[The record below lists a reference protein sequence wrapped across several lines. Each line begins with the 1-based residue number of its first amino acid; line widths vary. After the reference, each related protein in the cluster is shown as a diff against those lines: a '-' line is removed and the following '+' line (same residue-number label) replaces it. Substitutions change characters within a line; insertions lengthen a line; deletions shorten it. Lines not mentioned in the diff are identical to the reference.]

1 MIVGCVAQGLPSTV
15 VRALF
20 WSSVKGLLL
29 TFGVGIL
36 VRFLRSPARE
46 PVPFFVG
53 VGAVSVLGSS
63 IYKMLQSSNIAYFRR
78 NSPFGYLGYMVGS
91 QCGLV
96 LLGVGLCDP
105 DQNRASL
112 TKKEEGI
119 DLRKSFNLLHKNSK
133 ALIKVA
139 LILFCVFI
147 AGGGIY
153 DLVDKPSAL
162 VVVPWTGQISSVH
175 CDRGE
180 QTLSESLSSMFF
192 YLCMIS
198 GLIVSSKSSR
208 VKDDQRKANL
218 MLVAGMALV
227 ILGLAG
233 CYHLI
238 FLRRIVQ
245 R

>member
-1 MIVGCVAQGLPSTV
+1 MRG
-15 VRALF
+15 
-20 WSSVKGLLL
+20 
-29 TFGVGIL
+29 
-36 VRFLRSPARE
+36 
-46 PVPFFVG
+46 
-53 VGAVSVLGSS
+53 
-63 IYKMLQSSNIAYFRR
+63 
-78 NSPFGYLGYMVGS
+78 
-91 QCGLV
+91 
-96 LLGVGLCDP
+96 P

-112 TKKEEGI
+112 TKTEEGI
-119 DLRKSFNLLHKNSK
+119 DLNRSFSLLHKNSK

-139 LILFCVFI
+139 LILVCAFV

-153 DLVDKPSAL
+153 DLVEKPSAL
-162 VVVPWTGQISSVH
+162 VEVPWTGRISSVH
-175 CDRGE
+175 YKPRE

-198 GLIVSSKSSR
+198 GLIVTSKSSR
-208 VKDDQRKANL
+208 VKDDQRKANI

-238 FLRRIVQ
+238 CLRWILQ

>member
-1 MIVGCVAQGLPSTV
+1 
-15 VRALF
+15 VRA
-20 WSSVKGLLL
+20 
-29 TFGVGIL
+29 
-36 VRFLRSPARE
+36 
-46 PVPFFVG
+46 
-53 VGAVSVLGSS
+53 GAPR
-63 IYKMLQSSNIAYFRR
+63 A
-78 NSPFGYLGYMVGS
+78 
-91 QCGLV
+91 C
-96 LLGVGLCDP
+96 LCDP
-105 DQNRASL
+105 DQNWPSL

-119 DLRKSFNLLHKNSK
+119 DLRKFFNLLHRNYK

-153 DLVDKPSAL
+153 DLVEKPPVL

-175 CDRGE
+175 DERGK

-198 GLIVSSKSSR
+198 GLIVTSKSSL
-208 VKDDQRKANL
+208 VKDDTRKANL
-218 MLVAGMALV
+218 M
-227 ILGLAG
+227 AG

-238 FLRRIVQ
+238 FLRWIVQ

>member
-1 MIVGCVAQGLPSTV
+1 
-15 VRALF
+15 VRA
-20 WSSVKGLLL
+20 
-29 TFGVGIL
+29 
-36 VRFLRSPARE
+36 
-46 PVPFFVG
+46 
-53 VGAVSVLGSS
+53 GAPW
-63 IYKMLQSSNIAYFRR
+63 A
-78 NSPFGYLGYMVGS
+78 
-91 QCGLV
+91 
-96 LLGVGLCDP
+96 GLCDP

-119 DLRKSFNLLHKNSK
+119 DMRKSFSLLNKNHK
-133 ALIKVA
+133 ALIKAA

-153 DLVDKPSAL
+153 DLVENPSAL
-162 VVVPWTGQISSVH
+162 VVVPWTGRISSVH

-198 GLIVSSKSSR
+198 GLIFSNKSCK
-208 VKDDQRKANL
+208 VKDDTRKANL
-218 MLVAGMALV
+218 ILLAGMALV

-233 CYHLI
+233 CYQLI
-238 FLRRIVQ
+238 FLRWIVQ

>member
-1 MIVGCVAQGLPSTV
+1 M
-15 VRALF
+15 RA
-20 WSSVKGLLL
+20 SA
-29 TFGVGIL
+29 
-36 VRFLRSPARE
+36 P
-46 PVPFFVG
+46 
-53 VGAVSVLGSS
+53 GA
-63 IYKMLQSSNIAYFRR
+63 
-78 NSPFGYLGYMVGS
+78 
-91 QCGLV
+91 
-96 LLGVGLCDP
+96 GLCDP

-112 TKKEEGI
+112 TEKEEGI
-119 DLRKSFNLLHKNSK
+119 DLRKSFNLLHKNYK

-153 DLVDKPSAL
+153 DLVEKPSAL
-162 VVVPWTGQISSVH
+162 VVVPWTGRISSVH
-175 CDRGE
+175 YDRGE

-198 GLIVSSKSSR
+198 GLIVSSKSLR
-208 VKDDQRKANL
+208 VKDDARKANL
-218 MLVAGMALV
+218 MLVARMALV

-238 FLRRIVQ
+238 FLRRNVG

>member
-1 MIVGCVAQGLPSTV
+1 M
-15 VRALF
+15 RA
-20 WSSVKGLLL
+20 
-29 TFGVGIL
+29 
-36 VRFLRSPARE
+36 
-46 PVPFFVG
+46 
-53 VGAVSVLGSS
+53 GAPG
-63 IYKMLQSSNIAYFRR
+63 A
-78 NSPFGYLGYMVGS
+78 
-91 QCGLV
+91 
-96 LLGVGLCDP
+96 GLCDP
-105 DQNRASL
+105 DQNWASF

-119 DLRKSFNLLHKNSK
+119 GLSKSFSLLHKNYK

-153 DLVDKPSAL
+153 DLVEKPPAL
-162 VVVPWTGQISSVH
+162 VVVPWTGRISSVH
-175 CDRGE
+175 HKPRE

-198 GLIVSSKSSR
+198 GLIVTSKSSR
-208 VKDDQRKANL
+208 VKDNQRKANL

-238 FLRRIVQ
+238 FLRWILQ

>member
-1 MIVGCVAQGLPSTV
+1 M
-15 VRALF
+15 RA
-20 WSSVKGLLL
+20 
-29 TFGVGIL
+29 
-36 VRFLRSPARE
+36 
-46 PVPFFVG
+46 
-53 VGAVSVLGSS
+53 GAPW
-63 IYKMLQSSNIAYFRR
+63 A
-78 NSPFGYLGYMVGS
+78 
-91 QCGLV
+91 
-96 LLGVGLCDP
+96 GLCGP
-105 DQNRASL
+105 DQDRASL

-119 DLRKSFNLLHKNSK
+119 DLSKAYNLLHKNSK

-153 DLVDKPSAL
+153 DLVEKPSVL
-162 VVVPWTGQISSVH
+162 VVNPWTGQISSVH
-175 CDRGE
+175 YDRGE

-198 GLIVSSKSSR
+198 GLIVSSKSCR
-208 VKDDQRKANL
+208 VKDDARKANL
-218 MLVAGMALV
+218 MLVAGMVLV

-238 FLRRIVQ
+238 FLRRNVG

>member
-1 MIVGCVAQGLPSTV
+1 M
-15 VRALF
+15 RARAP
-20 WSSVKGLLL
+20 WAC
-29 TFGVGIL
+29 
-36 VRFLRSPARE
+36 LR
-46 PVPFFVG
+46 
-53 VGAVSVLGSS
+53 
-63 IYKMLQSSNIAYFRR
+63 
-78 NSPFGYLGYMVGS
+78 
-91 QCGLV
+91 
-96 LLGVGLCDP
+96 DP
-105 DQNRASL
+105 DQNRSSL
-112 TKKEEGI
+112 TKKKEGI
-119 DLRKSFNLLHKNSK
+119 DLRKSYTLLHKNYK

-139 LILFCVFI
+139 LILFCAFV

-153 DLVDKPSAL
+153 DLVEKPSAL
-162 VVVPWTGQISSVH
+162 VVVPWTGRISSVH
-175 CDRGE
+175 YKPRE

-198 GLIVSSKSSR
+198 GLIVSSKSNR

-238 FLRRIVQ
+238 FLRWILQ